1 MGSHEHP
8 VLRNQLEGQGA
19 DSGEEHHRQPYASPV
34 GVALLVFPGFDSAG
48 DKVRLGWLEKNTSL
62 TLNPSASV
70 RSLYSSQDQGA
81 GTWNRRLCLLSS
93 FEMPVYFL
101 RLFQER
107 LALRES
113 KHPKE
118 LIWILCEE

>member
-1 MGSHEHP
+1 MLALWGW
-8 VLRNQLEGQGA
+8 L
-19 DSGEEHHRQPYASPV
+19 
-34 GVALLVFPGFDSAG
+34 LLVFPGFDSAA
-48 DKVRLGWLEKNTSL
+48 DKVRLGWLEKNIPS

-81 GTWNRRLCLLSS
+81 GTWNRLLSMLSS

-113 KHPKE
+113 KNPKE